1 MPALKVSRLDQS
13 RKKWNLRGSARS
25 KSMIS
30 YTLTWENDVTSVS
43 FRLMFLNKLADQD
56 DARIKVESIGS
67 ILTEVE
73 PTRDQRDQKV

>member
-1 MPALKVSRLDQS
+1 
-13 RKKWNLRGSARS
+13 
-25 KSMIS
+25 MIS